1 MTASGLTGRGRPEAD
16 RRAALLL
23 HTHQARE
30 ALMPFTRHLDAALV
44 SALDSL
50 HAKKDSWWRKLLDD
64 DEVFIAIRPK
74 AINAYARGAS
84 IAKIEWKKRLC
95 LSLHRKFLVVPKT
108 TKGDEYV
115 DLLDSKHTASAPL
128 IVDNVVDYA
137 KYLNFIKAAAGRLRE
152 DEVEAENEIAVACE
166 SVLDIEAVFNS
177 GSEIDLG
184 DERTAGRRFDIV
196 ALRKDGTLT
205 LIELKLYKNGD
216 VRSSEIP
223 AVCAQLADYYALAK
237 ANEAEIIAEYAK
249 VEAFRKDLHLTSTV
263 RPVNRLDPIP
273 RLLLVG
279 FDKAQRKN
287 VLDLKKNIKMQLQ
300 EHIPG
305 FDEGHIRA
313 VGNASNVRS
322 EHLE

>member
-1 MTASGLTGRGRPEAD
+1 
-16 RRAALLL
+16 
-23 HTHQARE
+23 
-30 ALMPFTRHLDAALV
+30 MPFTRHLDAALV

-166 SVLDIEAVFNS
+166 CVLDIEAVLN
-177 GSEIDLG
+177 GGPETELG
-184 DERTAGRRFDIV
+184 YARTAGRRFDIV
-196 ALRKDGTLT
+196 ALSKDGTLT
-205 LIELKLYKNGD
+205 LTELKLYKNGD
-216 VRSSEIP
+216 VRGSEIP
-223 AVCAQLADYYALAK
+223 TVCAQLADYYALAK

-249 VEAFRKDLHLTSTV
+249 VEAFRKDLHLTSTA
-263 RPVNRLDPIP
+263 RPVNRLDLVP
-273 RLLLVG
+273 RLLIVG

-287 VLDLKKNIKMQLQ
+287 VLGLKKNIKTQLQ
-300 EHIPG
+300 QDVPG
-305 FDEGHIRA
+305 FDDEHIRV
-313 VGNASNVRS
+313 VGNASNVTS